1 MMASCVSILS
11 KRKSE
16 CLHAG
21 IEKIDFESTVFHCAL
36 LANELIQAVAL
47 NGARAG
53 CVGVGAVIVAGRSA
67 VKFDGETNRLALFR
81 GGRGPSADRARESG
95 RRFCRGRTRVRR
107 FRRPLSSSRPK
118 PTGSEKVLAAGYRF

>member
-21 IEKIDFESTVFHCAL
+21 IEKIDLESPVFHRAL

-67 VKFDGETNRLALFR
+67 VKFDGETNRLAIFR
-81 GGRGPSADRARESG
+81 GTEDQ
-95 RRFCRGRTRVRR
+95 VQI
-107 FRRPLSSSRPK
+107 
-118 PTGSEKVLAAGYRF
+118 AGVKAKNDFAGDGLE